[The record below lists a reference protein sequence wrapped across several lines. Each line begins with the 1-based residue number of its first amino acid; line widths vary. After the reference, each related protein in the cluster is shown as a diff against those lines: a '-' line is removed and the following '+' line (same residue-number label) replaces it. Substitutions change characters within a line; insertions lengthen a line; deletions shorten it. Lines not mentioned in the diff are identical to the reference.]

1 MTEYL
6 PLMKS
11 YLRFISKNKL
21 YTAIEA
27 VGLSVSLAFV
37 ILIGCYVW
45 QQVSI
50 RWENEDAERIY
61 TVGTPRY
68 VGLTYGTAEAFA
80 NDIPDIE
87 LHTRYMTD
95 ETYTSING
103 ESMKVS
109 VASVDPSFFE
119 MFPYY
124 DVLYGSLADFEAT
137 TNAFVSRE
145 FAERL
150 SADVNGIIGQTL
162 VIYEQ
167 QLNIVGVIEDFR
179 NTLFKPADIILNAK
193 SPANIHTYNNPFDQF
208 GNVLS
213 FFKVSEDTKRDD
225 LYNKIETACRK
236 YYPSYGKGFF
246 TGVELLRLDELFFSK
261 SSSNNGMLN
270 TGNSDRL
277 TLLLAIGILLLM
289 SAIFNYINLNFA
301 LTGKRAKEMATRRLL
316 GEDSKV
322 IFFKYIIESI
332 AFTALCL
339 VAGIILAIAVTPTIN
354 QLLQSDIPVSVAFT
368 PGYVSMFVLLV
379 VIVGTI
385 SGLLPASLASRYE
398 PIDIIRGSFR
408 IKSKMLFSKV
418 FIVIQN
424 AIAVFLIVMT
434 LVMET
439 QMIFTENRPTNC
451 NTENIFDLGIWA
463 DAPMDGLVE
472 ELRSLPCV
480 KRIGRSSTVPVLG
493 RGGQYSQTVDGD
505 EIMYRLTYMDTVAFN
520 IFGLKV
526 KTDFGAPVLNSVWF
540 TEKAF
545 NATGF
550 TEEYY
555 DISQTLSK
563 KAGRCERVAGIIET
577 FPTNPSNMGEDGLGI
592 VCVVSDDELNSA
604 DIIIET
610 LGNGKDARRQIMD
623 VYSKWSQETFGMY
636 VEPYMCDFVD
646 EYISNTVQKDTRNQ
660 MRLIEIF
667 MLLAVM
673 ISLLGLVAMST
684 YFSESQSKDIA
695 VRKVYGGTVGS
706 ETVRYV
712 SNYMAMVL
720 SASVIGVPLAV
731 WAAQLYLRRFT
742 YRIEDWWWIPVVAV
756 LISLGISLCA
766 VLWQTLRAAHTDPA
780 KALKKE

>member
-1 MTEYL
+1 
-6 PLMKS
+6 MKS
-11 YLRFISKNKL
+11 YLRFLSRNRL
-21 YTAIEA
+21 YTAIEV
-27 VGLSVSLAFV
+27 VGLSISLAFV
-37 ILIGCYVW
+37 ILIGCHVW
-45 QQVSI
+45 QLISI
-50 RWENEDAERIY
+50 KWENDDADRIY
-61 TVGTPRY
+61 TVGLPDY

-80 NDIPDIE
+80 SDIPDIE
-87 LHTRYMTD
+87 LHTRYMVD
-95 ETYTSING
+95 MNYAYING
-103 ESMKVS
+103 EGIKVNI
-109 VASVDPSFFE
+109 ASVDPSFFE

-124 DVLYGSLADFEAT
+124 EVLHGSLSDLESGS
-137 TNAFVSRE
+137 NAFVSRE
-145 FAERL
+145 FADRM
-150 SADVNGIIGQTL
+150 SSDGDDIIGQTVSIHGQPL
-162 VIYEQ
+162 T
-167 QLNIVGVIEDFR
+167 IVGIIEDFK
-179 NTLFKPADIILNAK
+179 NTLFRPVDILINAE
-193 SPANIHTYNNPFDQF
+193 SPANIYTYNNPFDQY
-208 GNVLS
+208 GSVLS
-213 FFKVSEDTKRDD
+213 FFKMRKDTDRDD
-225 LYNKIETACRK
+225 LYDKIDAACRK
-236 YYPSYGKGFF
+236 YYNQFYGTGFF
-246 TGVELLRLDELFFSK
+246 TSVELIRLDELFFSK
-261 SSSNNGMLN
+261 SNTNNGTLN
-270 TGNSDRL
+270 SSDGVRL
-277 TLLLAIGILLLM
+277 SLLFGIGLLLLL
-289 SAIFNYINLNFA
+289 SAVFNYINLNFA

-316 GEDSKV
+316 GEYNKD
-322 IFFKYIIESI
+322 IFLKYIVESI

-339 VAGIILAIAVTPTIN
+339 IAGVMVAVAVTPTVN
-354 QLLQSDIPVSVAFT
+354 QLLQADIPIAVAFT
-368 PGYVSMFVLLV
+368 PGYVSIFIVLA
-379 VIVGTI
+379 VIVGTV
-385 SGLLPASLASRYE
+385 SGVLPATLASRYE

-408 IKSKMLFSKV
+408 IKSKMIFSKV

-424 AIAVFLIVMT
+424 AIAVFLIAMT

-439 QMIFTENRPTNC
+439 QMRFTENRPTNC
-451 NTENIFDLGIWA
+451 NTEDIFDLGIWA

-493 RGGQYSQTVDGD
+493 RGGQYSLTADGD

-592 VCVVSDDELNSA
+592 VCVVSDDELNIA

-610 LGNGKDARRQIMD
+610 FDNGKDARKQIMD

-646 EYISNTVQKDTRNQ
+646 EYIANTVQKDTRNQ

-720 SASVIGVPLAV
+720 TASVIGVPLAV
-731 WAAQLYLRRFT
+731 WAAQLYLRRFI

-756 LISLGISLCA
+756 LISLAISLCA

>member
-50 RWENEDAERIY
+50 KWENEDAERIY
-61 TVGTPRY
+61 TVGTPGY

-109 VASVDPSFFE
+109 VASVDPSFFK

-124 DVLYGSLADFEAT
+124 DVLYGSLAGFEAT

-150 SADVNGIIGQTL
+150 SSDVNGIIGQTL
-162 VIYEQ
+162 VLYEQ

-236 YYPSYGKGFF
+236 YYSSYGKGFF
-246 TGVELLRLDELFFSK
+246 TNVELLRLDELFFST
-261 SSSNNGMLN
+261 SSRNNGILN
-270 TGNSDRL
+270 AGNRDRL
-277 TLLLAIGILLLM
+277 TLLLAIGILLLI

-316 GEDSKV
+316 GEDSKD

-332 AFTALCL
+332 AFTTLCL

-354 QLLQSDIPVSVAFT
+354 QLLKSDIPVSVAFT

-379 VIVGTI
+379 VIVGII

-408 IKSKMLFSKV
+408 IKSKMIFSKV

-439 QMIFTENRPTNC
+439 QMRFTENRPANC
-451 NTENIFDLGIWA
+451 NTEDIFDLGIWA
-463 DAPMDGLVE
+463 DAPMGGLVE

-480 KRIGRSSTVPVLG
+480 KRIGRSSSVPVLG
-493 RGGQYSQTVDGD
+493 RGGQYSLTADGD

-526 KTDFGAPVLNSVWF
+526 KTDFGAPALNSVWF

-577 FPTNPSNMGEDGLGI
+577 FPTNPSNMGEDGLGV
-592 VCVVSDDELNSA
+592 VCVVADDELNSA
-604 DIIIET
+604 DIIIEIF
-610 LGNGKDARRQIMD
+610 GDGKDARKQIMD
-623 VYSKWSQETFGMY
+623 VYSKWSLETFGMY
-636 VEPYMCDFVD
+636 FEPYMCDFVD
-646 EYISNTVQKDTRNQ
+646 EYIADTVQKDTRNQ

-720 SASVIGVPLAV
+720 TASVIGVPLAV

-742 YRIEDWWWIPVVAV
+742 YRIDDWWWIPVVAV
-756 LISLGISLCA
+756 LISLAISLCA

>member
-1 MTEYL
+1 
-6 PLMKS
+6 MKS

-50 RWENEDAERIY
+50 KWENEDAERIY

-87 LHTRYMTD
+87 LHTRYMND

-150 SADVNGIIGQTL
+150 SSDVNGIIGQTL

-236 YYPSYGKGFF
+236 YHPSYGKGFF
-246 TGVELLRLDELFFSK
+246 TSVELLRLDELFFSK

-316 GEDSKV
+316 GEDSKD

-354 QLLQSDIPVSVAFT
+354 LLLQSDIPVSVAFT

-439 QMIFTENRPTNC
+439 QMRFTENRPTNC

-493 RGGQYSQTVDGD
+493 RGGQYSLTVDGD

-610 LGNGKDARRQIMD
+610 FDNGKDARRQIMD
-623 VYSKWSQETFGMY
+623 VYSKWSQKTFGMY

-646 EYISNTVQKDTRNQ
+646 EYIANTVQKDTRNQ

-720 SASVIGVPLAV
+720 TASVIGVPLAV

>member
-1 MTEYL
+1 
-6 PLMKS
+6 MKS
-11 YLRFISKNKL
+11 YLRFLSKNKL

-50 RWENEDAERIY
+50 KWENEDAECIY
-61 TVGTPRY
+61 TVGTPGY

-80 NDIPDIE
+80 DDIPDIE

-95 ETYTSING
+95 ETYTSIKG

-109 VASVDPSFFE
+109 VVSVDPSFFE

-124 DVLYGSLADFEAT
+124 DILHGSLTDFEAT

-145 FAERL
+145 FAERMA
-150 SADVNGIIGQTL
+150 ADVNDIIGQTI
-162 VIYEQ
+162 VIYGQ
-167 QLNIVGVIEDFR
+167 QLNIAGIVEDFR
-179 NTLFKPADIILNAK
+179 NTLFKPADVILNAK

-225 LYNKIETACRK
+225 FYNKIETACRK

-246 TGVELLRLDELFFSK
+246 TSVELLRLDELFFSK

-270 TGNSDRL
+270 TGNRDRL
-277 TLLLAIGILLLM
+277 ALLSAIGILLLL

-301 LTGKRAKEMATRRLL
+301 LTGKRAKEMATRKLL
-316 GEDSKV
+316 GEDSKD

-332 AFTALCL
+332 VFTALCL
-339 VAGIILAIAVTPTIN
+339 IAGILVAIAATPTIN
-354 QLLQSDIPVSVAFT
+354 QLLQSDIPVSVALT
-368 PGYVSMFVLLV
+368 PGYVSMFVVLV
-379 VIVGTI
+379 VAVGVI

-408 IKSKMLFSKV
+408 IKSKMIFSKI
-418 FIVIQN
+418 FIVVQN

-439 QMIFTENRPTNC
+439 QMRYTESRPTNC
-451 NTENIFDLGIWA
+451 NTENVFDLGVWV
-463 DAPMDGLVE
+463 DASMDDLVN
-472 ELRSLPCV
+472 ELRTLPCV
-480 KRIGRSSTVPVLG
+480 KRIGRASGVPILG
-493 RGGQYSQTVDGD
+493 RGGQYSMTADGD
-505 EIMYRLTYMDTVAFN
+505 EIMYRLTYMDTVAFD

-526 KTDFGAPVLNSVWF
+526 KKDFGAPVLNSVWF

-550 TEEYY
+550 TEDYH
-555 DISQTLSK
+555 DISQTLAK
-563 KAGRCERVAGIIET
+563 KAGWCKQTAGIIET
-577 FPTNPSNMGEDGLGI
+577 FPTNPSNMGEDGLGV
-592 VCVVSDDELNSA
+592 VCVVSDDDLNSA

-610 LGNGKDARRQIMD
+610 FGNGNEARQIME
-623 VYSKWSQETFGMY
+623 VYSKWSQKTFGMY
-636 VEPYMCDFVD
+636 VEPYMCDFVN
-646 EYISNTVQKDTRNQ
+646 EYIAGTMQKDTRNQ

-695 VRKVYGGTVGS
+695 VRKVYGGTVCS
-706 ETVRYV
+706 ETTRYV
-712 SNYMAMVL
+712 GSYMTMVIV
-720 SASVIGVPLAV
+720 ASVIGVPIAV
-731 WAAQLYLRRFT
+731 WAAHIYLQRFT
-742 YRIEDWWWIPVVAV
+742 YRIEGWWWIPIAAV
-756 LISLGISLCA
+756 LISLVISLLA
-766 VLWQTLRAAHTDPA
+766 VLWQTLNAAMTDPS
-780 KALKKE
+780 KSLKKE

>member
-1 MTEYL
+1 
-6 PLMKS
+6 MKS

-37 ILIGCYVW
+37 ILIGCHAW

-50 RWENEDAERIY
+50 RWENEEAERIY

-150 SADVNGIIGQTL
+150 SSDVNGIIGQTL

-167 QLNIVGVIEDFR
+167 QLNIVGIIEDFR
-179 NTLFKPADIILNAK
+179 NTLFKSADIILNAK

-236 YYPSYGKGFF
+236 NYPSYGKGFF
-246 TGVELLRLDELFFSK
+246 TSVELLRLDELFFSK

-301 LTGKRAKEMATRRLL
+301 LTGKRTKEMATRRLL
-316 GEDSKV
+316 GEDSKD

-408 IKSKMLFSKV
+408 IKSKMIFSKV

-439 QMIFTENRPTNC
+439 QMRFTENRPTNC
-451 NTENIFDLGIWA
+451 NTEDIFDLGIWA

-480 KRIGRSSTVPVLG
+480 KSIGRSSTVPVLG
-493 RGGQYSQTVDGD
+493 RGGQYSLTADGD

-592 VCVVSDDELNSA
+592 VCVVSDDELNCA

-610 LGNGKDARRQIMD
+610 FDNGKDARRQIMD

-646 EYISNTVQKDTRNQ
+646 EYIANTVQKDTHNQ

-720 SASVIGVPLAV
+720 TASVIGIPLAV

-766 VLWQTLRAAHTDPA
+766 VLWQTLGSARTNPA
-780 KALKKE
+780 EALKKE

>member
-1 MTEYL
+1 
-6 PLMKS
+6 MKS

-37 ILIGCYVW
+37 ILIGCHAW

-50 RWENEDAERIY
+50 RWENEEAERIY

-150 SADVNGIIGQTL
+150 SSDVNGIIGQTL

-167 QLNIVGVIEDFR
+167 QLNIVGIIEDFR
-179 NTLFKPADIILNAK
+179 NTLFKSADIILNAK

-236 YYPSYGKGFF
+236 NYPSYGKGFF
-246 TGVELLRLDELFFSK
+246 TSVELLRLDELFFSK

-301 LTGKRAKEMATRRLL
+301 LTGKRTKEMATRRLL
-316 GEDSKV
+316 GEDSKD

-408 IKSKMLFSKV
+408 IKSKMIFSKV

-439 QMIFTENRPTNC
+439 QMRFTENRPTNC
-451 NTENIFDLGIWA
+451 NTEDIFDLGIWA

-493 RGGQYSQTVDGD
+493 RGGQYSQTADGD

-610 LGNGKDARRQIMD
+610 FDNGKDARRQIMD

-646 EYISNTVQKDTRNQ
+646 EYIANTVQKDTHNQ

-720 SASVIGVPLAV
+720 TASVIGIPLAV

-766 VLWQTLRAAHTDPA
+766 VLWQTLGSARTNPA
-780 KALKKE
+780 EALKKE

>member
-150 SADVNGIIGQTL
+150 SSDVNGIIGQTL

-236 YYPSYGKGFF
+236 YYHSYGKGFF
-246 TGVELLRLDELFFSK
+246 TSVELLRLDELFFSK

-316 GEDSKV
+316 GEDSKD

-354 QLLQSDIPVSVAFT
+354 LLLQSDIPVSVAFT

-408 IKSKMLFSKV
+408 IKSKMIFSKV

-439 QMIFTENRPTNC
+439 QMRFTENRPTNC

-493 RGGQYSQTVDGD
+493 RGGQYSQTADGD

-610 LGNGKDARRQIMD
+610 FDNGKDARRQIMD

-731 WAAQLYLRRFT
+731 WAAHLYLRRFT

>member
-1 MTEYL
+1 
-6 PLMKS
+6 
-11 YLRFISKNKL
+11 
-21 YTAIEA
+21 
-27 VGLSVSLAFV
+27 
-37 ILIGCYVW
+37 
-45 QQVSI
+45 
-50 RWENEDAERIY
+50 
-61 TVGTPRY
+61 
-68 VGLTYGTAEAFA
+68 
-80 NDIPDIE
+80 
-87 LHTRYMTD
+87 
-95 ETYTSING
+95 
-103 ESMKVS
+103 
-109 VASVDPSFFE
+109 
-119 MFPYY
+119 
-124 DVLYGSLADFEAT
+124 
-137 TNAFVSRE
+137 
-145 FAERL
+145 
-150 SADVNGIIGQTL
+150 
-162 VIYEQ
+162 
-167 QLNIVGVIEDFR
+167 
-179 NTLFKPADIILNAK
+179 
-193 SPANIHTYNNPFDQF
+193 
-208 GNVLS
+208 
-213 FFKVSEDTKRDD
+213 
-225 LYNKIETACRK
+225 
-236 YYPSYGKGFF
+236 
-246 TGVELLRLDELFFSK
+246 
-261 SSSNNGMLN
+261 
-270 TGNSDRL
+270 
-277 TLLLAIGILLLM
+277 
-289 SAIFNYINLNFA
+289 
-301 LTGKRAKEMATRRLL
+301 
-316 GEDSKV
+316 
-322 IFFKYIIESI
+322 
-332 AFTALCL
+332 
-339 VAGIILAIAVTPTIN
+339 
-354 QLLQSDIPVSVAFT
+354 
-368 PGYVSMFVLLV
+368 MFVLLV

-408 IKSKMLFSKV
+408 IKSKMIFSKV

-439 QMIFTENRPTNC
+439 QMRFTENRPTNC
-451 NTENIFDLGIWA
+451 NTEDIFDLGIWA

-493 RGGQYSQTVDGD
+493 RGGQYSQTADGD

-592 VCVVSDDELNSA
+592 VCVVSDDELNCA

-610 LGNGKDARRQIMD
+610 FDNGKDARRQIMD

-636 VEPYMCDFVD
+636 VEPYMCDFVN
-646 EYISNTVQKDTRNQ
+646 EYIANTVQKDTHNQ

-720 SASVIGVPLAV
+720 TASVIGIPLAV

-766 VLWQTLRAAHTDPA
+766 VLWQTLGSARTNPA
-780 KALKKE
+780 EALKKE